1 MACAFSSSTP
11 RSSISSPA
19 LDSQLL
25 SICYADVPLM
35 KDIPRRQAPLFART
49 WSSLLNEA
57 LARNTPTA
65 WFEYACF
72 PKCILLAQIR
82 AVSWSEN
89 KSALWQGVLARC
101 ERGKSKKVPSPLS
114 RFREKSAWSVTSW
127 RRPQS
132 TSVFCCGP
140 YCPQDPGNFSGSQR
154 APPAL
159 PTPRSNPRCSHIP
172 GATRS
177 FSSVLLL
184 PHLLQGCL
192 VIALLSYSNVP
203 EQNPS
208 ISCPP

>member
-1 MACAFSSSTP
+1 MACPFSSSTP
-11 RSSISSPA
+11 RSSSSNPA

-82 AVSWSEN
+82 AGKRISRSQSRADLVNSRLVSWSEN
-89 KSALWQGVLARC
+89 KSALWQGVLSRC
-101 ERGKSKKVPSPLS
+101 ERGKSKKVPSPFGS
-114 RFREKSAWSVTSW
+114 RHDFEKRVLGALRVGDV
-127 RRPQS
+127 RKALQS
-132 TSVFCCGP
+132 FVAAP
-140 YCPQDPGNFSGSQR
+140 IAQDPGNFSGSQR

-159 PTPRSNPRCSHIP
+159 PP
-172 GATRS
+172 
-177 FSSVLLL
+177 
-184 PHLLQGCL
+184 
-192 VIALLSYSNVP
+192 VP
-203 EQNPS
+203 LGHERELGS
-208 ISCPP
+208 AEDARAE